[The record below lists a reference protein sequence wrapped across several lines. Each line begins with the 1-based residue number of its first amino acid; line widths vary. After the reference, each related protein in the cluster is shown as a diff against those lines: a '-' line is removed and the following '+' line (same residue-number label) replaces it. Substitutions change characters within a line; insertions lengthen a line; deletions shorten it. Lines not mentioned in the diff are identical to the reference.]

1 MENFR
6 HEQLSDRLFRI
17 IDFTG
22 VCCYLA
28 VGDKRAVLLDTIN
41 GLGDLRSYAQ
51 SLTDK
56 PIFVILSHGHLDH
69 IGGAAQFDEVY
80 MSELDRAVFLS
91 HSDIE
96 FRVWDSNAQLRDHPP
111 LTAEDFIPAMSTA
124 PLPLTDGQCFDLG
137 GLTVR
142 MIAVPGHTP
151 GMMCPLLV
159 EERTIIFGDACGVAV
174 LLFDQHS
181 STVSEYRQS
190 LLRLKAHENEYD
202 RIYRNHGVFHSPK
215 ELLDN
220 VIACCDEILA
230 GTDDHVPTRMH
241 GFDLFAAK
249 RPAHNGHGRAD
260 GKEGN
265 ILYATDKAK

>member
-6 HEQLSDRLFRI
+6 HEQLSARLFRI

-28 VGDKRAVLLDTIN
+28 VGDDRAVLLDTIN
-41 GLGDLRSYAQ
+41 GIGDLRSYAEA
-51 SLTDK
+51 LTDK
-56 PIFVILSHGHLDH
+56 PIFVILTHGHLDH
-69 IGGAAQFDEVY
+69 MGGAAQFDEVY
-80 MSELDRAVFLS
+80 MSALDQPVFTA
-91 HSDIE
+91 HSDMA
-96 FRVWDSNAQLRDHPP
+96 FRINDSNAQLRDHPP
-111 LTAEDFIPAMSTA
+111 LTAADFIPAMDQA

-137 GLTVR
+137 GLTIR

-159 EERTIIFGDACGVAV
+159 EERAIIFGDACGVSV
-174 LLFDQHS
+174 LLFDKYS
-181 STVSEYRQS
+181 STVSEYRKS
-190 LLRLKAHENEYD
+190 LLRLKTHEDEYD
-202 RIYRNHGVFHSPK
+202 HIYRNHGTFCSPK

-220 VIACCDEILA
+220 VILCCDEILA
-230 GTDDHVPTRMH
+230 GTDDHCPATIH

-249 RPAHNGHGRAD
+249 RPADNGRGRAD

-265 ILYATDKAK
+265 ILYAFDKAK